1 MGDYKFWLTKL
12 ENEIFW
18 LYLNNPKKKNAFDL
32 NVVGELERILE
43 KEIIQNLGEV
53 RVLVITTSL
62 EEIFTVGLD
71 IKWLVT
77 LEDSKAGDM
86 TRYLQKIYSMVENL
100 PIPVISAIKGLNLTA
115 GFELMLCTDII
126 IAADNAK
133 FGQVET
139 KWGMTPAAGATQRLL
154 RLVGPLK
161 AKEIIFTSR
170 IVNAEEALRMGLINE
185 LVPLKNLE
193 TRVKEIAHM
202 MIKNSGEAITLSK
215 QLIKMGIY
223 NNEDGFQMEG
233 NAFHELF
240 SSGEPKKK
248 LAEFLKRSER

>member
-12 ENEIFW
+12 ENGIFW

-43 KEIIQNLGEV
+43 NDIIQNLGEV

-77 LEDSKAGDM
+77 LEESKAGDM
-86 TRYLQKIYSMVENL
+86 TRHLQKIYNMVENL

-185 LVPLKNLE
+185 LVPLGNLE

-223 NNEDGFQMEG
+223 SNEDGFQMEC

-240 SSGEPKKK
+240 SSGEPKK
-248 LAEFLKRSER
+248 S